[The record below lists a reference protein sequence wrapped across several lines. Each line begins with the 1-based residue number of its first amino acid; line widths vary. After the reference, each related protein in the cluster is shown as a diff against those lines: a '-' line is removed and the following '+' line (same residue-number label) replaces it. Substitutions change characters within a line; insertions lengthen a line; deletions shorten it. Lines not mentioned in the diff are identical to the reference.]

1 MALKQSVGEFL
12 MSNQSKPVYLKLRDM
27 IAAAII
33 DGRYA
38 EGDMLPS
45 VRALA
50 AEQGANPLTVAKAYQ
65 QFQNDGL
72 VEVQRGVGMYVV
84 DGAAERLRRSGDG
97 ENLIA
102 RLGGDEFVVVP
113 RAAMDEAAATALA
126 HQLQSALREQVSI
139 DGEVLTRTVSIG
151 VAQGTP
157 GVDTTSDLLRR
168 ADQAVLTAKNSG
180 GNKVAVFTDG
190 MAMKNEFGS
199 AIE

>member
-1 MALKQSVGEFL
+1 MCAALYYVTVAVCHRGIV

-38 EGDMLPS
+38 EGEMLPS

-84 DGAAERLRRSGDG
+84 SGAADRLRQSEREAFLSEEWPEIRARMD
-97 ENLIA
+97 
-102 RLGGDEFVVVP
+102 RLGVSARELL
-113 RAAMDEAAATALA
+113 AEA
-126 HQLQSALREQVSI
+126 
-139 DGEVLTRTVSIG
+139 
-151 VAQGTP
+151 
-157 GVDTTSDLLRR
+157 
-168 ADQAVLTAKNSG
+168 
-180 GNKVAVFTDG
+180 
-190 MAMKNEFGS
+190 
-199 AIE
+199 